1 MPDLSLSDYA
11 RGRWWQ
17 WRLPLLALLGVDVLA
32 QLRDHEN
39 PSLFAGIT
47 FGAHEFGHLF
57 FAFGGEFL
65 TIAGGSLMQLLIP
78 IGAGVLLYHYR
89 DYFGIAVAG
98 LWLASSLF
106 DMAVYI
112 ADARAFDLD
121 LLGFGDGAG
130 HDWAWL
136 LGHFHALPYD
146 LGIAAGVRGAGFLIL
161 LGALGFGGW
170 LCIKMWAAPKGAPT

>member
-1 MPDLSLSDYA
+1 MPTPTLAEYA
-11 RGRWWQ
+11 QGRWWW
-17 WRLPLLALLGVDVLA
+17 WRLPLLLLLAADVFG
-32 QLRDHEN
+32 QLRDHTN

-65 TIAGGSLMQLLIP
+65 GIAGGSLMQLLVP
-78 IGAGVLLYHYR
+78 VGAAALLYRHR
-89 DYFGIAVAG
+89 DYFGITIAAV
-98 LWLASSLF
+98 WLASSLI
-106 DMAVYI
+106 DLAVYI

-136 LGHFHALPYD
+136 LGRWHLLPYD
-146 LGIAAGVRGAGFLIL
+146 LQIAGVVRGSGTLLLLAAVGAGS
-161 LGALGFGGW
+161 W
-170 LCIKMWAAPKGAPT
+170 LCIKMWGAPKPAAP

>member
-1 MPDLSLSDYA
+1 MPAPTIAEYVQ
-11 RGRWWQ
+11 GRWWW
-17 WRLPLLALLGVDVLA
+17 WRVPLLALLTADVLG
-32 QLRDHEN
+32 QLADHTN
-39 PSLFAGIT
+39 PSLFSGIT

-65 TIAGGSLMQLLIP
+65 AVAGGSLMQVLVP
-78 IGAGVLLYHYR
+78 VGAGALLYHHR

-98 LWLASSLF
+98 VWLASSLM
-106 DMAVYI
+106 DLAVYI

-136 LGHFHALPYD
+136 LGRLHLLPYD
-146 LGIAAGVRGAGFLIL
+146 LRIAGVVRGLGTLLLLAAVVAG
-161 LGALGFGGW
+161 AW
-170 LCIKMWAAPKGAPT
+170 LCIKMWAAPKPVTS